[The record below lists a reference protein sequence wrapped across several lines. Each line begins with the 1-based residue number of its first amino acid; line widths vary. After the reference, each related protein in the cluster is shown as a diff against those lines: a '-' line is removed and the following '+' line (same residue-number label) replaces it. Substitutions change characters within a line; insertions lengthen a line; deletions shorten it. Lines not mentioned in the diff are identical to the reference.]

1 MDAIRHKHILLQTT
15 ENIVESTREWMV
27 EEKRRQERKFT
38 RTNSTDTSTAKSTAK
53 ADVSVDDQEGHQ
65 GAVES
70 FSKVFMISALTGD
83 GVQDLRVMI
92 MEPGY
97 LQPLFT

>member
-1 MDAIRHKHILLQTT
+1 MDAIRHKHVLLQTT

-27 EEKRRQERKFT
+27 EGKRRQERKST
-38 RTNSTDTSTAKSTAK
+38 RTNSTDTSTAK

-92 MEPGY
+92 MEHGH